1 MDVENRMDF
10 IDEIKALAL
19 RIPNIR
25 GNIKTE
31 EATKNALIMPL
42 INTLGYNVFD
52 PTEVTPEFTTDV
64 GTKKGEKIDY
74 AIFKDGK
81 PIMLIECK
89 NIDVDLDNEHASQ
102 LLRYFHVSEAKVGI
116 LTNGVVYRF
125 YSDLESSN
133 KMDEK
138 PFLEI
143 DLANIK
149 EPLLDELK
157 RFKKESFNI
166 DELTTVA
173 SGLKYAKEIKQI
185 LLKEMMAP
193 SNEFVKFFARQV
205 YGGQLTQ
212 GVRDDFTPI
221 TKNAFNQFINERIN
235 ERLKFAMADEKHV
248 LEVEDVPIDTAP
260 DNGIVTNEEEWEGY
274 YIVKAILREIIDPS
288 RVTIRDTK
296 SYCGILLDNSNRK
309 PLCRLHFNGKQKYIG
324 LFDDENN
331 IKKEEKVP
339 IDDLN
344 GIYVHSDRLKRV
356 AKWFNGEEGDNG
368 EA

>member
-1 MDVENRMDF
+1 
-10 IDEIKALAL
+10 
-19 RIPNIR
+19 
-25 GNIKTE
+25 
-31 EATKNALIMPL
+31 
-42 INTLGYNVFD
+42 
-52 PTEVTPEFTTDV
+52 
-64 GTKKGEKIDY
+64 
-74 AIFKDGK
+74 
-81 PIMLIECK
+81 
-89 NIDVDLDNEHASQ
+89 
-102 LLRYFHVSEAKVGI
+102 VGI